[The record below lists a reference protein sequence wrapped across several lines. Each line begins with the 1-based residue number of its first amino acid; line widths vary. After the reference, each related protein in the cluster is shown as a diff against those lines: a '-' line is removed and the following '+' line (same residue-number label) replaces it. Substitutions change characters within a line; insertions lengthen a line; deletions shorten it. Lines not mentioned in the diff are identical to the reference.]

1 MGILQT
7 AYRTYQILSQTED
20 IFDYRDDGT
29 KPLAPVSHILQNAQ
43 IEITL
48 TDEGKFLSAVP
59 VSKGD
64 ESTIIPVT
72 EDSIGRTSTK
82 APPHP
87 LCDKLSYLAP
97 SSDEKHEAYLA
108 LLTAWAESPYSHPLV
123 RAVLTYVRGGTILA
137 DLEREL
143 KGKGGKSVSAKYAD
157 GVVRWRMIPAP
168 NGKGEDPCC
177 YKNKVLFESFKR
189 FDSARRADAGEPLVF
204 CQISGKMDDT
214 LCKNNP
220 KKIHPNADN
229 AKLISTNDK
238 DNFTYRGRFAT
249 PEAAVSVS
257 YTASQMAHSA
267 LRWLVTNHKYQNFNR
282 VFLCWNPEG
291 KEVPKN
297 PIFHFGED
305 EGNKP
310 IFVSYRDE
318 LRDTLNGYKNM
329 LRPQDDVVIA
339 ALDAT
344 TKTTG
349 RLSVTYYT
357 EMKSADLLKRIE
369 HWYDTCEWDG
379 KIYSFYEILNCA
391 YARAEKSEGNKPFD
405 FKPDD
410 KGKKLFDS
418 NFQRL
423 LSCMVDGRSVP
434 YDIVRALVNRAGN
447 PFSFDQKIRDKCL
460 SRIRRTACALIR
472 KYRNDQAK
480 REEWKVTLDTENRDR
495 SYLFGRLLAVLEQA
509 EAATYGKEDRRETNA
524 LRRLTR
530 YTQQPMHTARALYEK
545 LNPYLNRLM
554 RNKPGLYR
562 QYRALFDQLFGLLDE
577 LEHTSLN
584 EPLEDVYLLG
594 YSSQRSALFTK
605 QEQNETNT
613 DGGNTDE

>member
-1 MGILQT
+1 M
-7 AYRTYQILSQTED
+7 LSQTEG

-64 ESTIIPVT
+64 ESTIIPAT
-72 EDSIGRTSTK
+72 EESAGRTSR
-82 APPHP
+82 PEPHP
-87 LCDKLSYLAP
+87 LCDQLAYLAP
-97 SSDEKHEAYLA
+97 SDDNKHEAYLA

-123 RAVLTYVRGGTILA
+123 RAVLTYVRSGTILS
-137 DLEREL
+137 DLERERII
-143 KGKGGKSVSAKYAD
+143 VRNAD
-157 GVVRWRMIPAP
+157 GSLGSGKLAGTDYTKCLVRWRMIPAP
-168 NGKGEDPCC
+168 DEEKSESYRNPA
-177 YKNKVLFESFKR
+177 LFEKWASFYNDLR
-189 FDSARRADAGEPLVF
+189 VGQPHGI
-204 CQISGKMDDT
+204 CQISGEEDVLCQSHPKGT
-214 LCKNNP
+214 LSS
-220 KKIHPNADN
+220 AYG
-229 AKLISTNDK
+229 AKLISANDSA
-238 DNFTYRGRFAT
+238 NFTYRGRFAT
-249 PEAAVSVS
+249 PEAAVSVG
-257 YTASQMAHSA
+257 YTASRMAHSA
-267 LRWLVTNHKYQNFNR
+267 LRWLATNHGKQSGDR
-282 VFLCWNPEG
+282 IFLCWNPEG
-291 KEVPKN
+291 KETPGN
-297 PIFHFGED
+297 LLYAFDAGED
-305 EGNKP
+305 KRD
-310 IFVSYRDE
+310 FVSYREE
-318 LRDTLNGYKNM
+318 LRKTLDGYGNK

-339 ALDAT
+339 ALEAA
-344 TKTTG
+344 TTG

-357 EMKSADLLKRIE
+357 EMKSADLLDRIE
-369 HWYDTCEWDG
+369 HWYDTCAWDG
-379 KIYSFYEILNCA
+379 GKYNVPTPSFWEIILCA
-391 YARAEKSEGNKPFD
+391 FGKPSGNGLSL
-405 FKPDD
+405 D
-410 KGKKLFDS
+410 KRDAKLAGKY
-418 NFQRL
+418 FQKL
-423 LSCMVDGRSVP
+423 LSCLTEGRSIP
-434 YDIVRALVNRAGN
+434 PDLVRALAARADTPQAYEAG
-447 PFSFDQKIRDKCL
+447 PL
-460 SRIRRTACALIR
+460 ARIRHTACALIR

>member
-1 MGILQT
+1 M
-7 AYRTYQILSQTED
+7 LSQTEG

-64 ESTIIPVT
+64 ESTIIPAT
-72 EDSIGRTSTK
+72 EESAGRTR
-82 APPHP
+82 PEPHP
-87 LCDKLSYLAP
+87 LCDQLAYLTP
-97 SSDEKHEAYLA
+97 SDDNKHEAYLA

-123 RAVLTYVRGGTILA
+123 RAVLTYVRSGTILS
-137 DLEREL
+137 DLERERII
-143 KGKGGKSVSAKYAD
+143 VRNAD
-157 GVVRWRMIPAP
+157 GSLGSGKLAGTDYTKCLVRWRMIPAP
-168 NGKGEDPCC
+168 DEEKSESYRNPA
-177 YKNKVLFESFKR
+177 LFEKWASFYNDLR
-189 FDSARRADAGEPLVF
+189 VGQPHGI
-204 CQISGKMDDT
+204 CQISGEEDVLCQSHPKGT
-214 LCKNNP
+214 LSS
-220 KKIHPNADN
+220 AYG
-229 AKLISTNDK
+229 AKLISANDSA
-238 DNFTYRGRFAT
+238 NFTYRGRFAT
-249 PEAAVSVS
+249 PEAAVSVG

-267 LRWLVTNHKYQNFNR
+267 LRWLATNHGKQSGDR
-282 VFLCWNPEG
+282 IFLCWNPEG
-291 KEVPKN
+291 KETPGN
-297 PIFHFGED
+297 LLYAFDAGED
-305 EGNKP
+305 KRD
-310 IFVSYRDE
+310 FVSYREE
-318 LRDTLNGYKNM
+318 LRKTLDGYGNK

-339 ALDAT
+339 ALEAA
-344 TKTTG
+344 TTG

-357 EMKSADLLKRIE
+357 EMKSADLLDRIE
-369 HWYDTCEWDG
+369 HWYDTCAWDG
-379 KIYSFYEILNCA
+379 GKFNVPTPSFREIILCA
-391 YARAEKSEGNKPFD
+391 FGKPSGNGLSL
-405 FKPDD
+405 D
-410 KGKKLFDS
+410 KRDAKLAGKY
-418 NFQRL
+418 FQKL
-423 LSCMVDGRSVP
+423 LSCLTEGRSIP
-434 YDIVRALVNRAGN
+434 PDLVRALAARADTPQAYEAG
-447 PFSFDQKIRDKCL
+447 PL
-460 SRIRRTACALIR
+460 ARIRHTACALIR

>member
-7 AYRTYQILSQTED
+7 AYRTYQMLSQTEG

-64 ESTIIPVT
+64 ESTIIPAT
-72 EDSIGRTSTK
+72 EESAGRTSR
-82 APPHP
+82 PEPHP
-87 LCDKLSYLAP
+87 LCDQLAYLAP
-97 SSDEKHEAYLA
+97 SDDNKHEAYLA

-123 RAVLTYVRGGTILA
+123 RAVLTYVRSGTILS
-137 DLEREL
+137 DLERERII
-143 KGKGGKSVSAKYAD
+143 VRNAD
-157 GVVRWRMIPAP
+157 GSLGSGKLAGTDYTKCLVRWRMIPAP
-168 NGKGEDPCC
+168 DEEKSESYRNPA
-177 YKNKVLFESFKR
+177 LFEKWASFYNDLR
-189 FDSARRADAGEPLVF
+189 VGQPHGI
-204 CQISGKMDDT
+204 CQISGEEDVLCQSHPKGT
-214 LCKNNP
+214 LSS
-220 KKIHPNADN
+220 AYG
-229 AKLISTNDK
+229 AKLISANDSA
-238 DNFTYRGRFAT
+238 NFTYRGRFAT
-249 PEAAVSVS
+249 PEAAVSVG
-257 YTASQMAHSA
+257 YTASRMAHSA
-267 LRWLVTNHKYQNFNR
+267 LRWLATNHGKQSGDR
-282 VFLCWNPEG
+282 IFLCWNPEG
-291 KEVPKN
+291 KETPGN
-297 PIFHFGED
+297 LLYAFDAGED
-305 EGNKP
+305 KRD
-310 IFVSYRDE
+310 FVSYREE
-318 LRDTLNGYKNM
+318 LRKTLDGYGNK

-339 ALDAT
+339 ALEAA
-344 TKTTG
+344 TTG

-357 EMKSADLLKRIE
+357 EMKSADLLDRIE
-369 HWYDTCEWDG
+369 HWYDTCAWDG
-379 KIYSFYEILNCA
+379 GKYNVPTPSFWEIILCA
-391 YARAEKSEGNKPFD
+391 FGKPSGNGLSL
-405 FKPDD
+405 D
-410 KGKKLFDS
+410 KRDAKLAGKY
-418 NFQRL
+418 FQKL
-423 LSCMVDGRSVP
+423 LSCLTEGRSIP
-434 YDIVRALVNRAGN
+434 PDLVRALAARADTPQAYEAG
-447 PFSFDQKIRDKCL
+447 PL
-460 SRIRRTACALIR
+460 ARIRHTACALIR

>member
-1 MGILQT
+1 M
-7 AYRTYQILSQTED
+7 LSQTEG

-29 KPLAPVSHILQNAQ
+29 EPLTPVSHILQNAQ

-64 ESTIIPVT
+64 ESTIIPAT
-72 EDSIGRTSTK
+72 EESAGRTSR
-82 APPHP
+82 PEPHP
-87 LCDKLSYLAP
+87 LCDQLAYLAP
-97 SSDEKHEAYLA
+97 SDDNKHEAYLA

-123 RAVLTYVRGGTILA
+123 RAVLTYVRSGALLS
-137 DLEREL
+137 DLERERII
-143 KGKGGKSVSAKYAD
+143 VRNAD
-157 GVVRWRMIPAP
+157 GSLGSGKLAGTDYAKCLVRWRMIPAP
-168 NGKGEDPCC
+168 AEEKSESYRNPA
-177 YKNKVLFESFKR
+177 LFEKWASFYNDLR
-189 FDSARRADAGEPLVF
+189 VGQPHGI
-204 CQISGKMDDT
+204 CQISGEEDVLCQSHPKGT
-214 LCKNNP
+214 LSS
-220 KKIHPNADN
+220 AYG
-229 AKLISTNDK
+229 AKLISANDSA
-238 DNFTYRGRFAT
+238 NFTYRGRFAT
-249 PEAAVSVS
+249 PEAAVSVG
-257 YTASQMAHSA
+257 YAASRMAHSA
-267 LRWLVTNHKYQNFNR
+267 LRWLATNHGKQSGDR
-282 VFLCWNPEG
+282 IFLCWNPEG
-291 KEVPKN
+291 KETPGN
-297 PIFHFGED
+297 LLYAFDAGED
-305 EGNKP
+305 KRD
-310 IFVSYRDE
+310 FVSYREE
-318 LRDTLNGYKNM
+318 LRKTLDGYGNK

-339 ALDAT
+339 ALEAA
-344 TKTTG
+344 TTG

-357 EMKSADLLKRIE
+357 EMKSADLLDRIE
-369 HWYDTCEWDG
+369 HWYDTCAWDG
-379 KIYSFYEILNCA
+379 GKFNVPTPSFREIILCA
-391 YARAEKSEGNKPFD
+391 FGKPSGNGLSL
-405 FKPDD
+405 D
-410 KGKKLFDS
+410 KRDAKLAGKY
-418 NFQRL
+418 FQKL
-423 LSCMVDGRSVP
+423 LSCLTEGRSIP
-434 YDIVRALVNRAGN
+434 PDLVRALAARADTPQAFEAG
-447 PFSFDQKIRDKCL
+447 PL
-460 SRIRRTACALIR
+460 ARIRHTACALIR

>member
-7 AYRTYQILSQTED
+7 AYRTYQMLSQTEG

-64 ESTIIPVT
+64 ESTIIPAT
-72 EDSIGRTSTK
+72 EESAGRTSR
-82 APPHP
+82 PEPHP
-87 LCDKLSYLAP
+87 LCDQLAYLAP
-97 SSDEKHEAYLA
+97 SDDNKHEAYLA

-123 RAVLTYVRGGTILA
+123 RAVLTYVRSGTILS
-137 DLEREL
+137 DLERERII
-143 KGKGGKSVSAKYAD
+143 VRNAD
-157 GVVRWRMIPAP
+157 GSLGSGKLAGTDYTKCLVRWRMIPAP
-168 NGKGEDPCC
+168 DEEKSESYRNPA
-177 YKNKVLFESFKR
+177 LFEKWASFYNDLR
-189 FDSARRADAGEPLVF
+189 VGQPHGI
-204 CQISGKMDDT
+204 CQISGEEDVLCQSHPKGT
-214 LCKNNP
+214 LSS
-220 KKIHPNADN
+220 AYG
-229 AKLISTNDK
+229 AKLISANDSA
-238 DNFTYRGRFAT
+238 NFTYRGRFAT
-249 PEAAVSVS
+249 PEAAVSVG

-267 LRWLVTNHKYQNFNR
+267 LRWLATNHGKQSGDR
-282 VFLCWNPEG
+282 IFLCWNPEG
-291 KEVPKN
+291 KETPGN
-297 PIFHFGED
+297 LLYAFDAGED
-305 EGNKP
+305 KRD
-310 IFVSYRDE
+310 FVSYREE
-318 LRDTLNGYKNM
+318 LRKTLDGYGNK

-339 ALDAT
+339 ALEAA
-344 TKTTG
+344 TTG

-357 EMKSADLLKRIE
+357 EMKSADLLDRIE
-369 HWYDTCEWDG
+369 HWYDTCAWDG
-379 KIYSFYEILNCA
+379 GKFNVPTPSFREIILCA
-391 YARAEKSEGNKPFD
+391 FGKPSGNGLSL
-405 FKPDD
+405 D
-410 KGKKLFDS
+410 KRDAKLAGKY
-418 NFQRL
+418 FQKL
-423 LSCMVDGRSVP
+423 LSCLTEGRSIP
-434 YDIVRALVNRAGN
+434 PDLVRALAARADTPQAYEAG
-447 PFSFDQKIRDKCL
+447 PL
-460 SRIRRTACALIR
+460 ARIRHTACALIR

-480 REEWKVTLDTENRDR
+480 REDWKVTLDTENRDR

>member
-1 MGILQT
+1 M
-7 AYRTYQILSQTED
+7 LSQTEG

-29 KPLAPVSHILQNAQ
+29 EPLTPVSHILQNAQ

-64 ESTIIPVT
+64 ESTIIPAT
-72 EDSIGRTSTK
+72 EESAGRTSR
-82 APPHP
+82 PEPHP
-87 LCDKLSYLAP
+87 LCDQLAYLAP
-97 SSDEKHEAYLA
+97 SDDKKHEAYLA

-123 RAVLTYVRGGTILA
+123 RAVLTYVRSGTILSN
-137 DLEREL
+137 LERE
-143 KGKGGKSVSAKYAD
+143 GIIVRNAD
-157 GVVRWRMIPAP
+157 GSLGSGKLAGTDYAKCLVRWRMIPAP
-168 NGKGEDPCC
+168 DEEKSESYRNPA
-177 YKNKVLFESFKR
+177 LFEKWASFYNDLR
-189 FDSARRADAGEPLVF
+189 VGQPHGI
-204 CQISGKMDDT
+204 CQISGEEDVLCQSHPKGT
-214 LCKNNP
+214 LSS
-220 KKIHPNADN
+220 AYG
-229 AKLISTNDK
+229 AKLISANDSA
-238 DNFTYRGRFAT
+238 NFTYRGRFAT
-249 PEAAVSVS
+249 PEAAVSVG
-257 YTASQMAHSA
+257 YTASRMAHSA
-267 LRWLVTNHKYQNFNR
+267 LRWLATNHGKQSGDR
-282 VFLCWNPEG
+282 IFLCWNPEG
-291 KEVPKN
+291 KETPGN
-297 PIFHFGED
+297 LLYAFDAGED
-305 EGNKP
+305 KRD
-310 IFVSYRDE
+310 FVSYREE
-318 LRDTLNGYKNM
+318 LRKTLDGYGNK

-339 ALDAT
+339 ALEAA
-344 TKTTG
+344 TTG

-357 EMKSADLLKRIE
+357 EMKSADLLDRIE
-369 HWYDTCEWDG
+369 HWYDTCAWDG
-379 KIYSFYEILNCA
+379 GKFNVPTPSFREIILCA
-391 YARAEKSEGNKPFD
+391 FGKPSGNGLSL
-405 FKPDD
+405 D
-410 KGKKLFDS
+410 KRDAKLAGKY
-418 NFQRL
+418 FQKL
-423 LSCMVDGRSVP
+423 LSCLTEGRSIP
-434 YDIVRALVNRAGN
+434 PDLVRALAARADTPQAYEAG
-447 PFSFDQKIRDKCL
+447 PL
-460 SRIRRTACALIR
+460 ARIRHTACALIR

-480 REEWKVTLDTENRDR
+480 REEWKVTLDTENRNR

>member
-1 MGILQT
+1 M
-7 AYRTYQILSQTED
+7 LSQTEG

-64 ESTIIPVT
+64 ESTIIPAT
-72 EDSIGRTSTK
+72 EESAGRTSR
-82 APPHP
+82 PEPHP
-87 LCDKLSYLAP
+87 LCDQLAYLAP
-97 SSDEKHEAYLA
+97 SDDNKHEAYLA

-123 RAVLTYVRGGTILA
+123 RAVLTYVRSGTILS
-137 DLEREL
+137 DLERERII
-143 KGKGGKSVSAKYAD
+143 VRNAD
-157 GVVRWRMIPAP
+157 GSLGSGKLAGTDYTKCLVRWRMIPAP
-168 NGKGEDPCC
+168 DEEKSESYRNPA
-177 YKNKVLFESFKR
+177 LFEKWASFYNDLR
-189 FDSARRADAGEPLVF
+189 VGQPHGI
-204 CQISGKMDDT
+204 CQISGEEDVLCQSHPKGT
-214 LCKNNP
+214 LSS
-220 KKIHPNADN
+220 AYG
-229 AKLISTNDK
+229 AKLISANDSA
-238 DNFTYRGRFAT
+238 NFTYRGRFAT
-249 PEAAVSVS
+249 PEAAVSVG

-267 LRWLVTNHKYQNFNR
+267 LRWLATNHGKQSGDR
-282 VFLCWNPEG
+282 IFLCWNPEG
-291 KEVPKN
+291 KETPGN
-297 PIFHFGED
+297 LLYAFDAGED
-305 EGNKP
+305 KRD
-310 IFVSYRDE
+310 FVSYREE
-318 LRDTLNGYKNM
+318 LRKTLDGYGNK

-339 ALDAT
+339 ALEAA
-344 TKTTG
+344 TTG

-357 EMKSADLLKRIE
+357 EMKSADLLDRIE
-369 HWYDTCEWDG
+369 HWYDTCAWDG
-379 KIYSFYEILNCA
+379 GKFNVPTPSFREIILCA
-391 YARAEKSEGNKPFD
+391 FGKPSGNGLSL
-405 FKPDD
+405 D
-410 KGKKLFDS
+410 KRDAKLAGKY
-418 NFQRL
+418 FQKL
-423 LSCMVDGRSVP
+423 LSCLTEGRSIPPDV
-434 YDIVRALVNRAGN
+434 VRALAARADTPQAYEAG
-447 PFSFDQKIRDKCL
+447 PL
-460 SRIRRTACALIR
+460 ARIRHTACALIR

-480 REEWKVTLDTENRDR
+480 REEWKVTLNTENRDR

>member
-1 MGILQT
+1 M
-7 AYRTYQILSQTED
+7 LSQTED

-29 KPLAPVSHILQNAQ
+29 EPLTPVSHILQNAQ

-64 ESTIIPVT
+64 ESTIIPAT
-72 EDSIGRTSTK
+72 EESAGRTSR
-82 APPHP
+82 PEPHP
-87 LCDKLSYLAP
+87 LCDQLAYLAP
-97 SSDEKHEAYLA
+97 SDDKKHEAYLA

-123 RAVLTYVRGGTILA
+123 RAVLTYVRSGTILS
-137 DLEREL
+137 DLVRERII
-143 KGKGGKSVSAKYAD
+143 VRNAD
-157 GVVRWRMIPAP
+157 GSLGSGKLAGTDYAKCLVRWRMIPAP
-168 NGKGEDPCC
+168 DEEKSESYRNPA
-177 YKNKVLFESFKR
+177 LFEKWASFYNDLR
-189 FDSARRADAGEPLVF
+189 VGQPHGI
-204 CQISGKMDDT
+204 CQISGEEDVLCQSHPKGT
-214 LCKNNP
+214 LSS
-220 KKIHPNADN
+220 AYG
-229 AKLISTNDK
+229 AKLISANDSA
-238 DNFTYRGRFAT
+238 NFTYRGRFAT
-249 PEAAVSVS
+249 PEAAVSVG
-257 YTASQMAHSA
+257 YTASRMAHSA
-267 LRWLVTNHKYQNFNR
+267 LRWLATNHGKQSGDR
-282 VFLCWNPEG
+282 IFLCWNPEG
-291 KEVPKN
+291 RETPGN
-297 PIFHFGED
+297 LLYAFDAGED
-305 EGNKP
+305 KRD
-310 IFVSYRDE
+310 FVSYREE
-318 LRDTLNGYKNM
+318 LRKTLDGYGNK

-339 ALDAT
+339 ALEAA
-344 TKTTG
+344 TTG

-357 EMKSADLLKRIE
+357 EMKSADLLDRIE
-369 HWYDTCEWDG
+369 HWYDTCAWDG
-379 KIYSFYEILNCA
+379 GKYNVPTPSFWEIILCA
-391 YARAEKSEGNKPFD
+391 FGKPSGNGLSL
-405 FKPDD
+405 D
-410 KGKKLFDS
+410 KRDAKLAGKY
-418 NFQRL
+418 FQKL
-423 LSCMVDGRSVP
+423 LSCLTEGRSIP
-434 YDIVRALVNRAGN
+434 PDLVRALAARADTPQAYEAG
-447 PFSFDQKIRDKCL
+447 PL
-460 SRIRRTACALIR
+460 ARIRHTACALIR

>member
-1 MGILQT
+1 M
-7 AYRTYQILSQTED
+7 LSQTED

-29 KPLAPVSHILQNAQ
+29 EPLTPVSHILQNAQ

-48 TDEGKFLSAVP
+48 TGEGKFLSAVP

-64 ESTIIPVT
+64 ESTIIPAT
-72 EDSIGRTSTK
+72 EESAGRTSR
-82 APPHP
+82 PEPHP
-87 LCDKLSYLAP
+87 LCDQLAYLAP
-97 SSDEKHEAYLA
+97 SDDKKHEAYLA
-108 LLTAWAESPYSHPLV
+108 LLAAWAESPYSHPLV
-123 RAVLTYVRGGTILA
+123 RAVLTYVRSGTILS
-137 DLEREL
+137 DLERERII
-143 KGKGGKSVSAKYAD
+143 VRNAD
-157 GVVRWRMIPAP
+157 GSLGSGKLAGTDYAKCLVRWRMIPAP
-168 NGKGEDPCC
+168 DEEKSESYRNPA
-177 YKNKVLFESFKR
+177 LFEKWASFYNDLR
-189 FDSARRADAGEPLVF
+189 VGQPHGI
-204 CQISGKMDDT
+204 CQISGEEDVLCQSHPKGT
-214 LCKNNP
+214 LSS
-220 KKIHPNADN
+220 AYG
-229 AKLISTNDK
+229 AKLISANDSA
-238 DNFTYRGRFAT
+238 NFTYRGRFAT
-249 PEAAVSVS
+249 PEAAVSVG
-257 YTASQMAHSA
+257 YTASRMAHSA
-267 LRWLVTNHKYQNFNR
+267 LRWLATNHGKQSGDR
-282 VFLCWNPEG
+282 IFLCWNPEG
-291 KEVPKN
+291 KETPGNLLYAFDV
-297 PIFHFGED
+297 GED
-305 EGNKP
+305 KRD
-310 IFVSYRDE
+310 FVSYREE
-318 LRDTLNGYKNM
+318 LRKTLDGYGNK

-339 ALDAT
+339 ALEAA
-344 TKTTG
+344 TTG

-357 EMKSADLLKRIE
+357 EMKSADLLDRIE
-369 HWYDTCEWDG
+369 HWYDTCAWDG
-379 KIYSFYEILNCA
+379 GKFNVPTPSFREIILCA
-391 YARAEKSEGNKPFD
+391 FGKPSGNGLSL
-405 FKPDD
+405 D
-410 KGKKLFDS
+410 KRDAKLAGKY
-418 NFQRL
+418 FQKL
-423 LSCMVDGRSVP
+423 LSCLTEGRSIP
-434 YDIVRALVNRAGN
+434 PDLVRALAARADTPQAYEAG
-447 PFSFDQKIRDKCL
+447 PL
-460 SRIRRTACALIR
+460 ARIRHTACALIR

>member
-1 MGILQT
+1 M
-7 AYRTYQILSQTED
+7 LSQTED

-29 KPLAPVSHILQNAQ
+29 EPLTPVSHILQNAQ

-64 ESTIIPVT
+64 ESTIIPAT
-72 EDSIGRTSTK
+72 EESAGRTSR
-82 APPHP
+82 PEPHP
-87 LCDKLSYLAP
+87 LCDQLAYLAP
-97 SSDEKHEAYLA
+97 SDDKKHEAYLA

-123 RAVLTYVRGGTILA
+123 RAVLTYVRSGTILS
-137 DLEREL
+137 DLERERII
-143 KGKGGKSVSAKYAD
+143 VRNAD
-157 GVVRWRMIPAP
+157 GSLGSGKLAGTDYAKCLVRWRMIPAP
-168 NGKGEDPCC
+168 DEEKSESYRNPA
-177 YKNKVLFESFKR
+177 LFEKWASFYNDLR
-189 FDSARRADAGEPLVF
+189 VGQPHGI
-204 CQISGKMDDT
+204 CQISGEEDVLCQSHPKGT
-214 LCKNNP
+214 LSS
-220 KKIHPNADN
+220 AYG
-229 AKLISTNDK
+229 AKLISANDSA
-238 DNFTYRGRFAT
+238 NFTYRGRFAT
-249 PEAAVSVS
+249 PEAAVSVG
-257 YTASQMAHSA
+257 YTASRMAHSA
-267 LRWLVTNHKYQNFNR
+267 LRWLATNHGKQSGDR
-282 VFLCWNPEG
+282 IFLCWNPEG
-291 KEVPKN
+291 KETPGN
-297 PIFHFGED
+297 LLYAFDAGED
-305 EGNKP
+305 KRD
-310 IFVSYRDE
+310 FVSYREE
-318 LRDTLNGYKNM
+318 LRKTLDGYGNK

-339 ALDAT
+339 ALEAA
-344 TKTTG
+344 TTG

-357 EMKSADLLKRIE
+357 EMKSADLLDRIE
-369 HWYDTCEWDG
+369 HWYDTCAWDG
-379 KIYSFYEILNCA
+379 GKYNVPTPSFWEIILCA
-391 YARAEKSEGNKPFD
+391 FGKPSGNGLSL
-405 FKPDD
+405 D
-410 KGKKLFDS
+410 KRDAKLAGKY
-418 NFQRL
+418 FQKL
-423 LSCMVDGRSVP
+423 LSCLTEGRSIP
-434 YDIVRALVNRAGN
+434 PDLLRALAARADTPQAYEAG
-447 PFSFDQKIRDKCL
+447 PL
-460 SRIRRTACALIR
+460 ARIRHTACALIR

>member
-7 AYRTYQILSQTED
+7 AYRTYQMLSQTED

-29 KPLAPVSHILQNAQ
+29 EPLTPVSHILQNAQ

-48 TDEGKFLSAVP
+48 TGEGKFLSAVP

-64 ESTIIPVT
+64 ESTIIPAT
-72 EDSIGRTSTK
+72 EESAGRTSR
-82 APPHP
+82 PEPHP
-87 LCDKLSYLAP
+87 LCDQLAYLAP
-97 SSDEKHEAYLA
+97 SDDKKHEAYLA
-108 LLTAWAESPYSHPLV
+108 LLAAWAESPYSHPLV
-123 RAVLTYVRGGTILA
+123 RAVLTYVRSGTILS
-137 DLEREL
+137 DLERERII
-143 KGKGGKSVSAKYAD
+143 VRNAD
-157 GVVRWRMIPAP
+157 GSLGSGKLAGTDYAKCLVRWRMIPAP
-168 NGKGEDPCC
+168 DEEKSESYRNPA
-177 YKNKVLFESFKR
+177 LFEKWASFYNDLR
-189 FDSARRADAGEPLVF
+189 VGQPHGI
-204 CQISGKMDDT
+204 CQISGEEDVLCQSHPKGT
-214 LCKNNP
+214 LSS
-220 KKIHPNADN
+220 AYG
-229 AKLISTNDK
+229 AKLISANDSA
-238 DNFTYRGRFAT
+238 NFTYRGRFAT
-249 PEAAVSVS
+249 PEAAVSVG
-257 YTASQMAHSA
+257 YTASRMAHSA
-267 LRWLVTNHKYQNFNR
+267 LRWLATNHGKQSGDR
-282 VFLCWNPEG
+282 IFLCWNPEG
-291 KEVPKN
+291 KETPGN
-297 PIFHFGED
+297 LLYAFDAGED
-305 EGNKP
+305 KRD
-310 IFVSYRDE
+310 FVSYREE
-318 LRDTLNGYKNM
+318 LRKTLDGYGNK

-339 ALDAT
+339 ALEAA
-344 TKTTG
+344 TTG

-357 EMKSADLLKRIE
+357 EMKSADLLDRIE
-369 HWYDTCEWDG
+369 HWYDTCAWDG
-379 KIYSFYEILNCA
+379 GKFNVPTPSFREIILCA
-391 YARAEKSEGNKPFD
+391 FGKPSGNGLSL
-405 FKPDD
+405 D
-410 KGKKLFDS
+410 KRDAKLAGKY
-418 NFQRL
+418 FQKL
-423 LSCMVDGRSVP
+423 LSCLTEGRSIP
-434 YDIVRALVNRAGN
+434 PDLVRALAARADTPQADEAG
-447 PFSFDQKIRDKCL
+447 PL
-460 SRIRRTACALIR
+460 ARIRHTACALIR

>member
-1 MGILQT
+1 M
-7 AYRTYQILSQTED
+7 LSQTEG

-64 ESTIIPVT
+64 ESTIIPAT
-72 EDSIGRTSTK
+72 EESAGRTSR
-82 APPHP
+82 PEPHP
-87 LCDKLSYLAP
+87 LCDQLAYLAP
-97 SSDEKHEAYLA
+97 SDDKKHEAYLA

-123 RAVLTYVRGGTILA
+123 RAVLTYVRSGTILS
-137 DLEREL
+137 DLERERII
-143 KGKGGKSVSAKYAD
+143 VRNAD
-157 GVVRWRMIPAP
+157 GSLGSGKLAGTDYAKCLVRWRMIPAP
-168 NGKGEDPCC
+168 DEEKSESYRNPA
-177 YKNKVLFESFKR
+177 LFEKWASFYNDLR
-189 FDSARRADAGEPLVF
+189 VGQPHGI
-204 CQISGKMDDT
+204 CQISGEEDVLCQSHPKGT
-214 LCKNNP
+214 LSS
-220 KKIHPNADN
+220 AYG
-229 AKLISTNDK
+229 AKLISANDSA
-238 DNFTYRGRFAT
+238 NFTYRGRFAT
-249 PEAAVSVS
+249 PEAAVSVG
-257 YTASQMAHSA
+257 YTASRMAHSA
-267 LRWLVTNHKYQNFNR
+267 LRWLATNHGKQSGDR
-282 VFLCWNPEG
+282 IFLCWNPEG
-291 KEVPKN
+291 KETPGN
-297 PIFHFGED
+297 LLYAFDAGED
-305 EGNKP
+305 KRD
-310 IFVSYRDE
+310 FVSYREE
-318 LRDTLNGYKNM
+318 LRKTLDGYGNK

-339 ALDAT
+339 ALEAA
-344 TKTTG
+344 TTG

-357 EMKSADLLKRIE
+357 EMKSADLLDRIE
-369 HWYDTCEWDG
+369 HWYDTCAWDG
-379 KIYSFYEILNCA
+379 GKYNVPTPSFWEIILCA
-391 YARAEKSEGNKPFD
+391 FGKPSGNGLSL
-405 FKPDD
+405 D
-410 KGKKLFDS
+410 KRDAKLAGKY
-418 NFQRL
+418 FQKL
-423 LSCMVDGRSVP
+423 LSCLTEGRSIP
-434 YDIVRALVNRAGN
+434 PDLVRALAARADTPQAYEAG
-447 PFSFDQKIRDKCL
+447 PL
-460 SRIRRTACALIR
+460 ARIRHTACALIR

>member
-1 MGILQT
+1 M
-7 AYRTYQILSQTED
+7 LSQTEG

-64 ESTIIPVT
+64 ESTIIPAT
-72 EDSIGRTSTK
+72 EESAGRTSR
-82 APPHP
+82 PEPHP
-87 LCDKLSYLAP
+87 LCDQLAYLAP
-97 SSDEKHEAYLA
+97 SDDNKHEAYLA

-123 RAVLTYVRGGTILA
+123 RAVLTYVRSGTILS
-137 DLEREL
+137 DLERERII
-143 KGKGGKSVSAKYAD
+143 VRNAD
-157 GVVRWRMIPAP
+157 GSLGSGKLAGTDYTKCLVRWRMIPAP
-168 NGKGEDPCC
+168 DEEKSESYRNPA
-177 YKNKVLFESFKR
+177 LFEKWASFYNDLR
-189 FDSARRADAGEPLVF
+189 VGQPHGI
-204 CQISGKMDDT
+204 CQISGEEDVLCQSHPKGT
-214 LCKNNP
+214 LSS
-220 KKIHPNADN
+220 AYG
-229 AKLISTNDK
+229 AKLISANDSA
-238 DNFTYRGRFAT
+238 NFTYRGRFAT
-249 PEAAVSVS
+249 PEAAVSVG

-267 LRWLVTNHKYQNFNR
+267 LRWLATNHGKQSGDR
-282 VFLCWNPEG
+282 IFLCWNPEG
-291 KEVPKN
+291 KETPGN
-297 PIFHFGED
+297 LLYAFDAGED
-305 EGNKP
+305 KRD
-310 IFVSYRDE
+310 FVSYREE
-318 LRDTLNGYKNM
+318 LRKTLDGYGNK

-339 ALDAT
+339 ALEAA
-344 TKTTG
+344 TTG

-357 EMKSADLLKRIE
+357 EMKSADLLDRIE
-369 HWYDTCEWDG
+369 HWYDTCAWDG
-379 KIYSFYEILNCA
+379 GKFNVPTPSFREIILCA
-391 YARAEKSEGNKPFD
+391 FGKPSGNGLSL
-405 FKPDD
+405 D
-410 KGKKLFDS
+410 KRDAKLAGKY
-418 NFQRL
+418 FQKL
-423 LSCMVDGRSVP
+423 LSCLTEGRSIP
-434 YDIVRALVNRAGN
+434 PDLVRALAARADTPQAYEAG
-447 PFSFDQKIRDKCL
+447 PL
-460 SRIRRTACALIR
+460 ARIRHTACALIR

>member
-7 AYRTYQILSQTED
+7 AYRTYQMLSQTEG

-64 ESTIIPVT
+64 ESTIIPAT
-72 EDSIGRTSTK
+72 EESAGRTSR
-82 APPHP
+82 PEPHP
-87 LCDKLSYLAP
+87 LCDQLAYLAP
-97 SSDEKHEAYLA
+97 SDDNKHEAYLA

-123 RAVLTYVRGGTILA
+123 RAVLTYVRSGTILS
-137 DLEREL
+137 DLERERII
-143 KGKGGKSVSAKYAD
+143 VRNAD
-157 GVVRWRMIPAP
+157 GSLGSGKLAGTDYTKCLVRWRMIPAP
-168 NGKGEDPCC
+168 DEEKSESYRNPA
-177 YKNKVLFESFKR
+177 LFEKWASFYNDLR
-189 FDSARRADAGEPLVF
+189 VGQPHGI
-204 CQISGKMDDT
+204 CQISGEEDVLCQSHPKGT
-214 LCKNNP
+214 LSS
-220 KKIHPNADN
+220 AYG
-229 AKLISTNDK
+229 AKLISANDSA
-238 DNFTYRGRFAT
+238 NLTYRGRFAT
-249 PEAAVSVS
+249 PEAAVSVG

-267 LRWLVTNHKYQNFNR
+267 LRWLATNHGKQSGDR
-282 VFLCWNPEG
+282 IFLCWNPEG
-291 KEVPKN
+291 KETPGN
-297 PIFHFGED
+297 LLYAFDAGED
-305 EGNKP
+305 KRD
-310 IFVSYRDE
+310 FVSYREE
-318 LRDTLNGYKNM
+318 LRKTLDGYGNK

-339 ALDAT
+339 ALEAA
-344 TKTTG
+344 TTG

-357 EMKSADLLKRIE
+357 EMKSADLLDRIE
-369 HWYDTCEWDG
+369 HWYDTCAWDG
-379 KIYSFYEILNCA
+379 GKFNVPTPSFREIILCA
-391 YARAEKSEGNKPFD
+391 FGKPSGNGLSL
-405 FKPDD
+405 D
-410 KGKKLFDS
+410 KRDAKLAGKY
-418 NFQRL
+418 FQKL
-423 LSCMVDGRSVP
+423 LSCLTEGRSIP
-434 YDIVRALVNRAGN
+434 PDLVRALAARADTPQAYEAG
-447 PFSFDQKIRDKCL
+447 PL
-460 SRIRRTACALIR
+460 ARIRHTACALIR

>member
-1 MGILQT
+1 M
-7 AYRTYQILSQTED
+7 LSQIED

-29 KPLAPVSHILQNAQ
+29 EPLTPVSHILQNAQ

-48 TDEGKFLSAVP
+48 TGEGKFLSAVP

-64 ESTIIPVT
+64 ESTIIPAT
-72 EDSIGRTSTK
+72 EESAGRTSR
-82 APPHP
+82 PEPHP
-87 LCDKLSYLAP
+87 LCDQLAYLAP
-97 SSDEKHEAYLA
+97 SDDKKHEAYLA

-123 RAVLTYVRGGTILA
+123 RAVLTYVRSGALLS
-137 DLEREL
+137 DLEKEGIIVRN
-143 KGKGGKSVSAKYAD
+143 AD
-157 GVVRWRMIPAP
+157 GSLGSGKLAGTDYAKCLVRWRMIPAP
-168 NGKGEDPCC
+168 DEEKSESYRNPA
-177 YKNKVLFESFKR
+177 LFEKWASFYNDLR
-189 FDSARRADAGEPLVF
+189 VGQPHGI
-204 CQISGKMDDT
+204 CQISGEEDVLCQSHPKGT
-214 LCKNNP
+214 LSS
-220 KKIHPNADN
+220 AYG
-229 AKLISTNDK
+229 AKLISANDSA
-238 DNFTYRGRFAT
+238 NFTYRGRFAT
-249 PEAAVSVS
+249 PEAAVSVG
-257 YTASQMAHSA
+257 YTASRMAHSA
-267 LRWLVTNHKYQNFNR
+267 LRWLATNHGKQSGDR
-282 VFLCWNPEG
+282 IFLCWNPEG
-291 KEVPKN
+291 KETPGN
-297 PIFHFGED
+297 LLYAFDAGED
-305 EGNKP
+305 KRD
-310 IFVSYRDE
+310 FVSYREE
-318 LRDTLNGYKNM
+318 LRKTLDGYGNK

-339 ALDAT
+339 ALEAA
-344 TKTTG
+344 TTG

-357 EMKSADLLKRIE
+357 EMKSADLLDRIE
-369 HWYDTCEWDG
+369 HWYDTCAWDG
-379 KIYSFYEILNCA
+379 GKFNVPTPSFREIILCA
-391 YARAEKSEGNKPFD
+391 FGKPSGNGLSL
-405 FKPDD
+405 D
-410 KGKKLFDS
+410 KRDAKLAGKY
-418 NFQRL
+418 FQKL
-423 LSCMVDGRSVP
+423 LSCLTEGRSIP
-434 YDIVRALVNRAGN
+434 PDLVRALAARADTPQAYEAG
-447 PFSFDQKIRDKCL
+447 PL
-460 SRIRRTACALIR
+460 ARIRHTACALIR

>member
-1 MGILQT
+1 M
-7 AYRTYQILSQTED
+7 LSQTEG

-64 ESTIIPVT
+64 ESTIIPAT
-72 EDSIGRTSTK
+72 EESAGRTSR
-82 APPHP
+82 PEPHP
-87 LCDKLSYLAP
+87 LCDQLAYLAP
-97 SSDEKHEAYLA
+97 SDDNKHEAYLA

-123 RAVLTYVRGGTILA
+123 RAVLTYVRSGALLS
-137 DLEREL
+137 DLEKEGIIVRNAAGSL
-143 KGKGGKSVSAKYAD
+143 GSGKLAGTDYAKCL
-157 GVVRWRMIPAP
+157 VRWRMIPAP
-168 NGKGEDPCC
+168 DEEKSESYRNPA
-177 YKNKVLFESFKR
+177 LFEKWASFYNDLR
-189 FDSARRADAGEPLVF
+189 VGQPHGI
-204 CQISGKMDDT
+204 CQISGEEDVLCQSHPKGT
-214 LCKNNP
+214 LSS
-220 KKIHPNADN
+220 AYG
-229 AKLISTNDK
+229 AKLISANDSA
-238 DNFTYRGRFAT
+238 NFTYRGRFAT
-249 PEAAVSVS
+249 PEAAVSVG
-257 YTASQMAHSA
+257 YTASRMAHSA
-267 LRWLVTNHKYQNFNR
+267 LRWLATNHGKQSGDR
-282 VFLCWNPEG
+282 IFLCWNPEG
-291 KEVPKN
+291 KETPGN
-297 PIFHFGED
+297 LLYAFDAGED
-305 EGNKP
+305 KRD
-310 IFVSYRDE
+310 FVSYREE
-318 LRDTLNGYKNM
+318 LRKTLDGYGNK

-339 ALDAT
+339 ALEAT
-344 TKTTG
+344 TTG

-357 EMKSADLLKRIE
+357 EMKSADLLDRIE
-369 HWYDTCEWDG
+369 HWYDTCAWDG
-379 KIYSFYEILNCA
+379 GKYNVPTPSFWEIILCA
-391 YARAEKSEGNKPFD
+391 FGKPSGNGLSL
-405 FKPDD
+405 D
-410 KGKKLFDS
+410 KRDAKLAGKY
-418 NFQRL
+418 FQKL
-423 LSCMVDGRSVP
+423 LSCLTEGRSIP
-434 YDIVRALVNRAGN
+434 PDLVRALAARADTPQAYEAG
-447 PFSFDQKIRDKCL
+447 PL
-460 SRIRRTACALIR
+460 ARIRHTACALIR

>member
-7 AYRTYQILSQTED
+7 AYRTYQMLSQTED

-29 KPLAPVSHILQNAQ
+29 EPLTPVSHILQNAQ

-48 TDEGKFLSAVP
+48 TDEGKFLSAAAVAKED
-59 VSKGD
+59 S
-64 ESTIIPVT
+64 STIIPAT
-72 EDSIGRTSTK
+72 EESAGRTSR
-82 APPHP
+82 PEPHP
-87 LCDKLSYLAP
+87 LCDQLAYLAP
-97 SSDEKHEAYLA
+97 SDDKKHEAYLA

-123 RAVLTYVRGGTILA
+123 RAVLTYVRSGALLS
-137 DLEREL
+137 DLEKEGIIVRNAAGSL
-143 KGKGGKSVSAKYAD
+143 GSGKLAGTDYAKCL
-157 GVVRWRMIPAP
+157 VRWRMIPAP
-168 NGKGEDPCC
+168 DEEKSESYRNPA
-177 YKNKVLFESFKR
+177 LFEKWASFYNDLR
-189 FDSARRADAGEPLVF
+189 VGQPHGI
-204 CQISGKMDDT
+204 CQISGEEDVLCQSHPKGT
-214 LCKNNP
+214 LSS
-220 KKIHPNADN
+220 AYG
-229 AKLISTNDK
+229 AKLISANDSA
-238 DNFTYRGRFAT
+238 NFTYRGRFAT
-249 PEAAVSVS
+249 PEAAVSVG
-257 YTASQMAHSA
+257 YTASRMAHSA
-267 LRWLVTNHKYQNFNR
+267 LRWLATNHGKQSGDR
-282 VFLCWNPEG
+282 IFLCWNPEG
-291 KEVPKN
+291 KETPGN
-297 PIFHFGED
+297 LLYAFDAGED
-305 EGNKP
+305 KRD
-310 IFVSYRDE
+310 FVSYREE
-318 LRDTLNGYKNM
+318 LRKTLDGYGNK

-339 ALDAT
+339 ALEAT
-344 TKTTG
+344 TTG

-357 EMKSADLLKRIE
+357 EMKSADLLDRIE
-369 HWYDTCEWDG
+369 HWYDTCAWDG
-379 KIYSFYEILNCA
+379 GKYTVPTPSFWEIILCA
-391 YARAEKSEGNKPFD
+391 FGKPSGNGLSL
-405 FKPDD
+405 D
-410 KGKKLFDS
+410 KRDAKLAGKY
-418 NFQRL
+418 FQKL
-423 LSCMVDGRSVP
+423 LSCLTEGRSIP
-434 YDIVRALVNRAGN
+434 PDLVRALAARADTPQAYEAG
-447 PFSFDQKIRDKCL
+447 PL
-460 SRIRRTACALIR
+460 ARIRHTACALIR

>member
-1 MGILQT
+1 M
-7 AYRTYQILSQTED
+7 LSQTEG

-64 ESTIIPVT
+64 ESTIIPAT
-72 EDSIGRTSTK
+72 EESAGRTR
-82 APPHP
+82 PEPHP
-87 LCDKLSYLAP
+87 LCDQLAYLAP
-97 SSDEKHEAYLA
+97 SDDNKHEAYLA

-123 RAVLTYVRGGTILA
+123 RAVLTYVRSGTILS
-137 DLEREL
+137 DLERERII
-143 KGKGGKSVSAKYAD
+143 VRNAD
-157 GVVRWRMIPAP
+157 GSLGSGKLAGTDYTKCLVRWRMIPAP
-168 NGKGEDPCC
+168 DEEKSESYRNPA
-177 YKNKVLFESFKR
+177 LFEKWASFYNDLR
-189 FDSARRADAGEPLVF
+189 VGQPHGI
-204 CQISGKMDDT
+204 CQISGEEDVLCQSHPKGT
-214 LCKNNP
+214 LSS
-220 KKIHPNADN
+220 AYG
-229 AKLISTNDK
+229 AKLISANDSA
-238 DNFTYRGRFAT
+238 NFTYRGRFAT
-249 PEAAVSVS
+249 PEAAVSVG

-267 LRWLVTNHKYQNFNR
+267 LRWLATNHGKQSGDR
-282 VFLCWNPEG
+282 IFLCWNPEG
-291 KEVPKN
+291 KETPGN
-297 PIFHFGED
+297 LLYAFDAGED
-305 EGNKP
+305 KRD
-310 IFVSYRDE
+310 FVSYREE
-318 LRDTLNGYKNM
+318 LRKTLDGYGNK

-339 ALDAT
+339 ALEAA
-344 TKTTG
+344 TTG

-357 EMKSADLLKRIE
+357 EMKSADLLDRIE
-369 HWYDTCEWDG
+369 HWYDTCAWDG
-379 KIYSFYEILNCA
+379 GKFNVPTPSFREIILCA
-391 YARAEKSEGNKPFD
+391 FGKPSGNGLSL
-405 FKPDD
+405 D
-410 KGKKLFDS
+410 KRDAKLAGKY
-418 NFQRL
+418 FQKL
-423 LSCMVDGRSVP
+423 LSCLTEGRSIP
-434 YDIVRALVNRAGN
+434 PDLVRALAARADTPQAYEAG
-447 PFSFDQKIRDKCL
+447 PL
-460 SRIRRTACALIR
+460 ARIRHTACALIR

>member
-7 AYRTYQILSQTED
+7 AYRTYQMLSQTEG

-64 ESTIIPVT
+64 ESTISPAT
-72 EDSIGRTSTK
+72 EESAGRTSR
-82 APPHP
+82 PEPHP
-87 LCDKLSYLAP
+87 LCDQLAYLAP
-97 SSDEKHEAYLA
+97 SDDKKHEAYLA

-123 RAVLTYVRGGTILA
+123 RAVLTYVRSGTILS
-137 DLEREL
+137 DLERERII
-143 KGKGGKSVSAKYAD
+143 VRNAD
-157 GVVRWRMIPAP
+157 GSLGSGKLAGTDYAKCLVRWRMIPAP
-168 NGKGEDPCC
+168 DEEKSESYRNPA
-177 YKNKVLFESFKR
+177 LFEKWASFYNDLR
-189 FDSARRADAGEPLVF
+189 VGQPHGI
-204 CQISGKMDDT
+204 CQISGEEDVLCQSHPKGT
-214 LCKNNP
+214 LSS
-220 KKIHPNADN
+220 AYG
-229 AKLISTNDK
+229 AKLISANDSA
-238 DNFTYRGRFAT
+238 NFTYRGRFAT
-249 PEAAVSVS
+249 PEAAVSVG
-257 YTASQMAHSA
+257 YTASRMAHSA
-267 LRWLVTNHKYQNFNR
+267 LRWLATNHGKQSGDR
-282 VFLCWNPEG
+282 IFLCWNPEG
-291 KEVPKN
+291 KETPGN
-297 PIFHFGED
+297 LLYAFDAGED
-305 EGNKP
+305 KRD
-310 IFVSYRDE
+310 FVSYREE
-318 LRDTLNGYKNM
+318 LRKTLDGYGNK

-339 ALDAT
+339 ALEAA
-344 TKTTG
+344 TTG

-357 EMKSADLLKRIE
+357 EMKSADLLDRIE
-369 HWYDTCEWDG
+369 HWYDTCAWDG
-379 KIYSFYEILNCA
+379 GKFNVPTPSFREIILCA
-391 YARAEKSEGNKPFD
+391 FGKPSGNGLSL
-405 FKPDD
+405 D
-410 KGKKLFDS
+410 KRDAKLAGKY
-418 NFQRL
+418 FQKL
-423 LSCMVDGRSVP
+423 LSCLTEGRSIP
-434 YDIVRALVNRAGN
+434 PDLVRALAARADTPQAYEAG
-447 PFSFDQKIRDKCL
+447 PL
-460 SRIRRTACALIR
+460 ARIRHTACALIR
-472 KYRNDQAK
+472 KYRNDLAK

>member
-1 MGILQT
+1 M
-7 AYRTYQILSQTED
+7 LSQTEG

-64 ESTIIPVT
+64 ESTIIPAT
-72 EDSIGRTSTK
+72 EESAGRTSR
-82 APPHP
+82 PEPHP
-87 LCDKLSYLAP
+87 LCDQLAYLAP
-97 SSDEKHEAYLA
+97 SDDNKHEAYLA

-123 RAVLTYVRGGTILA
+123 RAVLTYVRSGALLS
-137 DLEREL
+137 DLERERII
-143 KGKGGKSVSAKYAD
+143 VRNAD
-157 GVVRWRMIPAP
+157 GSLGSGKLAGTDYAKCLVRWRMIPAP
-168 NGKGEDPCC
+168 DEEKSESYRNPA
-177 YKNKVLFESFKR
+177 LFEKWASFYNDLR
-189 FDSARRADAGEPLVF
+189 VGQPHGI
-204 CQISGKMDDT
+204 CQISGEEDVLCQSHPKGT
-214 LCKNNP
+214 LSS
-220 KKIHPNADN
+220 AYG
-229 AKLISTNDK
+229 AKLISANDSA
-238 DNFTYRGRFAT
+238 NFTYRGRFAT
-249 PEAAVSVS
+249 PEAAVSVG

-267 LRWLVTNHKYQNFNR
+267 LRWLATNHGKQSGDR
-282 VFLCWNPEG
+282 IFLCWNPEG
-291 KEVPKN
+291 KETPGN
-297 PIFHFGED
+297 LLYAFDAGED
-305 EGNKP
+305 KRD
-310 IFVSYRDE
+310 FVSYREE
-318 LRDTLNGYKNM
+318 LRKTLDGYGNK

-339 ALDAT
+339 ALEAA
-344 TKTTG
+344 TTG

-357 EMKSADLLKRIE
+357 EMKSADLLDRIE
-369 HWYDTCEWDG
+369 HWYDTCAWDG
-379 KIYSFYEILNCA
+379 GKFNVPTPSFREIILCA
-391 YARAEKSEGNKPFD
+391 FGKPSGNGLSL
-405 FKPDD
+405 D
-410 KGKKLFDS
+410 KRDAKLAGKY
-418 NFQRL
+418 FQKL
-423 LSCMVDGRSVP
+423 LSCLTEGRSIP
-434 YDIVRALVNRAGN
+434 PDLVRALAARADTPQAYEAG
-447 PFSFDQKIRDKCL
+447 PL
-460 SRIRRTACALIR
+460 ARIRHTACALIR

>member
-1 MGILQT
+1 M
-7 AYRTYQILSQTED
+7 LSQTED

-29 KPLAPVSHILQNAQ
+29 EPLTPVSHILQNAQ

-64 ESTIIPVT
+64 ESTIIPAT
-72 EDSIGRTSTK
+72 EESAGRTSR
-82 APPHP
+82 PEPHP
-87 LCDKLSYLAP
+87 LCDQLAYLAP
-97 SSDEKHEAYLA
+97 SDDKKHEAYLA

-123 RAVLTYVRGGTILA
+123 RAVLTYVRSGTILS
-137 DLEREL
+137 DLERERII
-143 KGKGGKSVSAKYAD
+143 VRNAD
-157 GVVRWRMIPAP
+157 GSLGSGKLAGTDYAKCLVRWRMIPAP
-168 NGKGEDPCC
+168 DEEKSESYRNPA
-177 YKNKVLFESFKR
+177 LFEKWASFYNDLR
-189 FDSARRADAGEPLVF
+189 VGQPHGI
-204 CQISGKMDDT
+204 CQISGEEDVLCQSHPKGT
-214 LCKNNP
+214 LSS
-220 KKIHPNADN
+220 AYG
-229 AKLISTNDK
+229 AKLISANDSA
-238 DNFTYRGRFAT
+238 NFTYRGRFAT
-249 PEAAVSVS
+249 PEAAVSVG
-257 YTASQMAHSA
+257 YTASRMAHSA
-267 LRWLVTNHKYQNFNR
+267 LRWLATNHGKQSGDR
-282 VFLCWNPEG
+282 IFLCWNPEG
-291 KEVPKN
+291 KETPGN
-297 PIFHFGED
+297 LLYAFDAGED
-305 EGNKP
+305 KRD
-310 IFVSYRDE
+310 FVSYREE
-318 LRDTLNGYKNM
+318 LRKTLDGYGNK

-339 ALDAT
+339 ALEAA
-344 TKTTG
+344 TTG

-357 EMKSADLLKRIE
+357 EMKSADLLDRIE
-369 HWYDTCEWDG
+369 HWYDTCAWDG
-379 KIYSFYEILNCA
+379 GKFNVPTPSFREIILCA
-391 YARAEKSEGNKPFD
+391 FGKPSGNGLSL
-405 FKPDD
+405 D
-410 KGKKLFDS
+410 KRDAKLAGKY
-418 NFQRL
+418 FQKL
-423 LSCMVDGRSVP
+423 LSCLTEGRSIP
-434 YDIVRALVNRAGN
+434 PDLVRALAARADTPQAYEAG
-447 PFSFDQKIRDKCL
+447 PL
-460 SRIRRTACALIR
+460 ARIRHTACALIR

-509 EAATYGKEDRRETNA
+509 EAATYGKEVRRETNA

>member
-1 MGILQT
+1 M
-7 AYRTYQILSQTED
+7 LSQTGD

-29 KPLAPVSHILQNAQ
+29 EPLTPVSHILQNAQ

-64 ESTIIPVT
+64 ESTIIPAT
-72 EDSIGRTSTK
+72 EESAGRTSR
-82 APPHP
+82 PEPHP
-87 LCDKLSYLAP
+87 LCDQLAYLAP
-97 SSDEKHEAYLA
+97 SDDKKHEAYLA
-108 LLTAWAESPYSHPLV
+108 LLAAWAESPYSHPLV
-123 RAVLTYVRGGTILA
+123 RAVLTYVRSGTILS
-137 DLEREL
+137 DLERERII
-143 KGKGGKSVSAKYAD
+143 VRNAD
-157 GVVRWRMIPAP
+157 GSLGSGKLAGTDYAKCLVRWRMIPAP
-168 NGKGEDPCC
+168 DEEKSESYRNPA
-177 YKNKVLFESFKR
+177 LFEKWASFYNDLR
-189 FDSARRADAGEPLVF
+189 VGQPHGI
-204 CQISGKMDDT
+204 CQISGEEDVLCQSHPKGT
-214 LCKNNP
+214 LSS
-220 KKIHPNADN
+220 AYG
-229 AKLISTNDK
+229 AKLISANDSA
-238 DNFTYRGRFAT
+238 NFTYRGRFAT
-249 PEAAVSVS
+249 PEAAVSVG
-257 YTASQMAHSA
+257 YTASRMAHSA
-267 LRWLVTNHKYQNFNR
+267 LRWLATNHGKQSGDR
-282 VFLCWNPEG
+282 IFLCWNPEG
-291 KEVPKN
+291 KETPGN
-297 PIFHFGED
+297 LLYAFDAGED
-305 EGNKP
+305 KRD
-310 IFVSYRDE
+310 FVSYREE
-318 LRDTLNGYKNM
+318 LRKTLDGYGNK

-339 ALDAT
+339 ALEAT
-344 TKTTG
+344 TTG

-357 EMKSADLLKRIE
+357 EMKSADLLDRIE
-369 HWYDTCEWDG
+369 HWYDTCAWDG
-379 KIYSFYEILNCA
+379 GKYNVPTPSFWEIILCA
-391 YARAEKSEGNKPFD
+391 FGKPSGNGLSL
-405 FKPDD
+405 D
-410 KGKKLFDS
+410 KRDAKLAGKY
-418 NFQRL
+418 FQKL
-423 LSCMVDGRSVP
+423 LSCLTEGRSIP
-434 YDIVRALVNRAGN
+434 PDLVRALAARADTPQAYEAG
-447 PFSFDQKIRDKCL
+447 PL
-460 SRIRRTACALIR
+460 ARIRHTACALIR